1 MQEDPFLPVHALINE
16 ENARKPLLQEHAII
30 NEGNAR
36 RPILPEHF
44 IVNGEKCTKTRY
56 TRTRYNTL

>member
-1 MQEDPFLPVHALINE
+1 MQEDHFLPVRPLINE
-16 ENARKPLLQEHAII
+16 ENARKPLLLEHAII

-44 IVNGEKCTKTRY
+44 IVNGGKCTKTRY
-56 TRTRYNTL
+56 TRARYNK